1 LLGDVRSGNI
11 NTWSTK
17 KDDESE
23 PTPIEARPAVLAL
36 HDEASER

>member
-23 PTPIEARPAVLAL
+23 PTPIDGATSGEGVA
-36 HDEASER
+36 